1 VAADLAAHRADTE
14 GHRTGYQVSET
25 RD

>member
-1 VAADLAAHRADTE
+1 VAADLAAHRSDTE
-14 GHRTGYQVSET
+14 GHRAGYQVSET